1 MTPACIDDFR
11 LIAKRRLPHFLF
23 EYIDGGSYSEATMYS
38 NVEDFQRFKLRQQV
52 MRDVAE
58 IDLSTTMF
66 GTKTTLPVA
75 LGPVGL
81 AGLNARRGEV
91 QAVRAAH
98 KAGIPFFLS
107 ASSCCSIE
115 EVAPATDKPVALQIY
130 MIRDREF
137 MKEFLARATRL
148 GVETLMLTVDLAVH
162 SARHRDVRSG
172 LTGPQGLG
180 VQAARMIEVMRHPAW
195 AWDVGLWGRPHVL
208 GNFAP
213 AMPGGA
219 GLAQFTA
226 WVAANFDA
234 SITWKDV
241 DWIRQYWKGRLVV
254 KGILEPNDALEAC
267 NAGAQTVI
275 VSNHGGRQLDGAP
288 STITALPAV
297 VDAVGDRADV
307 MMDGGVR
314 SGVDVLRA
322 MALGAKGVLLG
333 RAWAW
338 ALSAQGGAGVTRMLD
353 LLRHEIKVA
362 MALTGQ
368 TDVKKLT
375 RDILLPLAK

>member
-1 MTPACIDDFR
+1 MTPACIDDYR
-11 LIAKRRLPHFLF
+11 LVARERLPFFLF
-23 EYIDGGSYSEATMYS
+23 EYVDGGSYSEATMRS
-38 NVEDFQRFKLRQQV
+38 NTEDFQRFKLRQQV
-52 MRDVAE
+52 MRDVAT

-66 GTKTTLPVA
+66 GTKTSLPVA

-81 AGLNARRGEV
+81 AGLYARRGEV
-91 QAVRAAH
+91 QAVKAAH
-98 KAGIPFFLS
+98 AQDIPFFLS
-107 ASSCCSIE
+107 ASACCAME
-115 EVAPATDKPVALQIY
+115 EVAAATSRPICLQLY

-137 MKEFLARATRL
+137 MKDFLARAERL
-148 GVETLMLTVDLAVH
+148 GIETLMLTVDLAVH

-180 VQAARMIEVMRHPAW
+180 VRINRLLQVMAHPGW
-195 AWDVGLWGRPHVL
+195 AWDVGLWGRPHIL

-213 AMPGGA
+213 AMAKGA
-219 GLAQFTA
+219 GLDQFTA
-226 WVAANFDA
+226 WVAANFDP
-234 SITWKDV
+234 SLTWKDV
-241 DWIRQYWKGRLVV
+241 DWIRQHWKRRLVV
-254 KGILEPNDALEAC
+254 KGVLEPNDALEAC
-267 NAGAQTVI
+267 NVGAEAVI

-297 VDAVGDRADV
+297 VDAIGDKADV
-307 MMDGGVR
+307 MIDGGIR

-338 ALSAQGGAGVTRMLD
+338 ALAAEGGAGVSRMLD

-375 RDILLPLAK
+375 TDMLLPLPK